1 MSDIVFIQGLNIDT
15 VIGVYAWER
24 VIKQRLIIDA
34 QMVCDMTRAIA
45 DDDVAYVIDY
55 KAVCED
61 IEKLCHEVQAELLET
76 LADKIAHYVLTNYP
90 CCEITLTIHKPNAIK
105 QADSVG
111 IKIIRKAGV

>member
-1 MSDIVFIQGLNIDT
+1 MSDIVFIQGLKIDT

-61 IEKLCHEVQAELLET
+61 IEQLCHEVQAELLET
-76 LADKIAHYVLTNYP
+76 LADKIAHHVLTNYP